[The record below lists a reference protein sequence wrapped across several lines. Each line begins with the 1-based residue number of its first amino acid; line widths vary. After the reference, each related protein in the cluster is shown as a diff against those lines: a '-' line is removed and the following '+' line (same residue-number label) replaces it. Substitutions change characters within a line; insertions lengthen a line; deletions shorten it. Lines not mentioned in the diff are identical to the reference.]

1 MRSEVFPGDG
11 ELFFFLSSYNQQMS
25 TTEAQIRDTCEVGC
39 CGKAQLLHVD
49 IDNTFGVW
57 ILTRENDSRSFYNIP
72 ESIKSV
78 GQC

>member
-39 CGKAQLLHVD
+39 CGKAQLLHLD
-49 IDNTFGVW
+49 IDSRFGVW
-57 ILTRENDSRSFYNIP
+57 IQSPVKMTNVKN
-72 ESIKSV
+72 V
-78 GQC
+78 AQG